1 MSLDPVLAWS
11 LRAALALLFG
21 AAALHKLRAPR
32 DFRLTLADYALLPAW
47 AIAPLAGAF
56 PVLEIGLAIAL
67 LLPATAAAA
76 AWAAALL
83 LLVYAA
89 AMGIN
94 VARGREAL
102 SCGCIGP
109 AADQPVHAGLLFRN
123 GVLAL
128 FALAAALPAEARPW
142 LALDFVTSVAAVAAL
157 ALLYVSAD
165 GLMAASRRAA
175 LS

>member
-47 AIAPLAGAF
+47 AM
-56 PVLEIGLAIAL
+56 LEIGLAIAL